1 MRLKPAILI
10 TFFIIVINAYAYAAR
25 AANIT
30 VTIYDNVV
38 FNTTVSVGTPQYM
51 YQDVVLVYPNITL
64 GFTKSYADTLIVPA
78 AITIYHVSPIN
89 MSMMISPLYSFVTNY
104 TFTLLCSR
112 PVDDHVNVTV
122 VLRGWGYIYNYT
134 IAGSNWF
141 ILYALQNNVPMVTVY
156 PSGFWDVNVTTLV
169 VTVYNVQVQE
179 GQSSLCVPLTY
190 TTITGEKVNT
200 TICCTIS
207 WAIVVAVPSYITTYT
222 PNVTVKGYVQDMY
235 TGKLLPGIPI
245 RIYVDGQY
253 YTTVTTDETGHFS
266 VTFYF
271 EQPGRH
277 VVQYY
282 WYDQLE
288 ATEYIDYVGVPGVE
302 QAYATATQAIN
313 LIQRVIPAAPPVLA
327 LPRPSLT
334 NTMTILVAGFVAAL
348 WAWMAREVDVS
359 YATLIAG
366 FILVAIG
373 LLTRNYYLITPGAV
387 ALALAPV
394 LRRLSG

>member
-1 MRLKPAILI
+1 MRAPLYLAILVIVFASLSLRAYSLNVTLNMTNVVDIDTIVSTPTLFNYTDVVI
-10 TFFIIVINAYAYAAR
+10 TNVSVTLGVSHAYSESVVSEINLGFYRVPLASTPIPVNESVAFVRSYRFIMQCTMPRYNRVNVTIILNGWAYIHNYTVAGNNWFIVYAVR
-25 AANIT
+25 GGGPD
-30 VTIYDNVV
+30 VTIYPRGSWS
-38 FNTTVSVGTPQYM
+38 FNT
-51 YQDVVLVYPNITL
+51 
-64 GFTKSYADTLIVPA
+64 
-78 AITIYHVSPIN
+78 
-89 MSMMISPLYSFVTNY
+89 
-104 TFTLLCSR
+104 
-112 PVDDHVNVTV
+112 
-122 VLRGWGYIYNYT
+122 
-134 IAGSNWF
+134 
-141 ILYALQNNVPMVTVY
+141 
-156 PSGFWDVNVTTLV
+156 TTLV
-169 VTVYNVQVQE
+169 VTVFNVSVE
-179 GQSSLCVPLTY
+179 PGQARLCVPLLY
-190 TTITGEKVNT
+190 TTIAGETVNT
-200 TICCTIS
+200 TICCTVTWS
-207 WAIVVAVPSYITTYT
+207 IVVAVPSYITTYT

-235 TGKLLPGIPI
+235 TGQLLPGVTL

-253 YTTVTTDETGHFS
+253 YTSVTTDETGHFS

-282 WYDQLE
+282 WYDKLE
-288 ATEYIDYVGVPGVE
+288 ATEYIDYVGVQGVE